1 METAFDKI
9 TDELKGDKEIVTA
22 AIANNLIALQYATKT
37 LLNDQDL
44 AKMVLIRDIAF
55 SVQIALD
62 YI

>member
-55 SVQIALD
+55 PFK
-62 YI
+62 